1 MSTQLPRRRFIQAT
15 AQATALGSIAA
26 GWPWASLP
34 RVTAQEAQAKNLGVQ
49 FAADIEPLV
58 RLLETTPRGD
68 ILDVCIRRIHDGLNY
83 QELLAALQ
91 LAGIRNVQPRPS
103 VGFKFHSVLV
113 VNSAHLASIAS
124 PDEHRW
130 LPILWAIDNFKS
142 SQAQDERENNWT
154 MQPVDESRVPTAAKA
169 ESQFV
174 AAMDAWDEQA
184 ADGAAAAM
192 ARTTG
197 ATRVFD
203 QFIRY
208 GVRDFRSIGHK
219 AIFVANAWRTLQT
232 IGWRHSEPILRSLA
246 YALLNYDG
254 SGSPA
259 VRDELADRPGRENA
273 SRATEIRDGWLDGKL
288 DNAATTEMLGALR
301 SGTYQETSSLV
312 VQQLN
317 RGVSPQSIW
326 DGMFAAAS
334 EMLMRQPGIV
344 SLHTLTTTNAMRFA
358 FDTCGEEE
366 TRKLILLQN
375 AAFLPLF
382 RSEMIQRGKVGD
394 QQIDQLEATES
405 TSRATVNS
413 PEAITA
419 IFDSVGK
426 DTPEACAQTLAYL
439 QSGGDVTSLMDAARL
454 LIFQKGNDSH
464 DYKFSAAVLEDYY
477 HVSPQWRNLC
487 LAASVYKLRGTR
499 DPDNQLTRNAAQALR
514 RTV

>member
-1 MSTQLPRRRFIQAT
+1 MSPQIARRSFLQA
-15 AQATALGSIAA
+15 AAIGSIA
-26 GWPWASLP
+26 GGLPWTTLP
-34 RVTAQEAQAKNLGVQ
+34 KVSAQAAQAKSLTVQ
-49 FAADIEPLV
+49 LAADIEPLV
-58 RLLETTPRGD
+58 RLLETTPRADVID
-68 ILDVCIRRIHDGLNY
+68 ICIKKIQSGLNY
-83 QELLAALQ
+83 QQLLAALQ

-154 MQPVDESRVPTAAKA
+154 MSAVDEDHVPSAAKA

-174 AAMDAWDEQA
+174 SAMDNWDEAA
-184 ADGAAAAM
+184 ADTAAAGL
-192 ARTTG
+192 ARTAG
-197 ATRVFD
+197 ATRIFD

-208 GVRDFRSIGHK
+208 GIRDFRSIGHK

-246 YALLNYDG
+246 YAMLNYEG

-259 VRDELADRPGRENA
+259 SRDELADRPGRENEK
-273 SRATEIRDGWLDGKL
+273 RATEIRDSWLDGKL
-288 DNAATTEMLGALR
+288 DDTATLEMLETLR
-301 SGTYQETSSLV
+301 TGTYQDTSSLV

-317 RGVSPQSIW
+317 RGISPQSIW

-358 FDTCGEEE
+358 FDTCGDEK

-382 RSEMIQRGKVGD
+382 RSEMTNRGKVG
-394 QQIDQLEATES
+394 QQRIDQLTPAEPTSNS
-405 TSRATVNS
+405 TASTADS
-413 PEAITA
+413 IAA
-419 IFDSVGK
+419 IFESIGK
-426 DTPEACAQTLAYL
+426 DASSASSQTLGYL
-439 QSGGDVTSLMDAARL
+439 QSGGDITSFMDAARL
-454 LIFQKGNDSH
+454 LIFQKGTDSH
-464 DYKFSAAVLEDYY
+464 DYKFSAAVLEDFY
-477 HVSPQWRNLC
+477 HVSPNWRNRC
-487 LAASVYKLRGTR
+487 LAASVYKLRSSR
-499 DPDNQLTRNAAQALR
+499 DADNKLTQNAAQTLR
-514 RTV
+514 RTL

>member
-1 MSTQLPRRRFIQAT
+1 MKSQLTRRRFIQAS
-15 AQATALGSIAA
+15 AIGSIAS
-26 GWPWASLP
+26 GFPWAGLP
-34 RVTAQEAQAKNLGVQ
+34 KVSAQDAQAKNLSVQ

-58 RLLETTPRGD
+58 RLLETTPRADVIG
-68 ILDVCIRRIHDGLNY
+68 VCIKQIRNGLNY
-83 QELLAALQ
+83 QQLLAALQ

-154 MQPVDESRVPTAAKA
+154 MSPVDEGKVPIAAKA
-169 ESQFV
+169 ESQFIS
-174 AAMDAWDEQA
+174 AMDNWDEAA
-184 ADGAAAAM
+184 ADTAAAGL
-192 ARTTG
+192 ARTAG
-197 ATRVFD
+197 ATRIFD

-208 GVRDFRSIGHK
+208 GIRDFRSIGHK
-219 AIFVANAWRTLQT
+219 AIFAANAWRTLQT

-246 YALLNYDG
+246 YAMLNYEG

-259 VRDELADRPGRENA
+259 GRDELADRPGRENA
-273 SRATEIRDGWLDGKL
+273 KRVAEIRDSWLDGKL
-288 DNAATTEMLGALR
+288 DDSATVEMLEAIR
-301 SGTYQETSSLV
+301 TGTYQDTSSLV

-317 RGVSPQSIW
+317 RGIAPQSIW

-358 FDTCGEEE
+358 FDTCGNEE

-382 RSEMIQRGKVGD
+382 RAEMNNRGNVGGQR
-394 QQIDQLEATES
+394 IDQLTPAEP
-405 TSRATVNS
+405 TSGSAAD
-413 PEAITA
+413 AIAA
-419 IFDSVGK
+419 IFESIGK
-426 DTPEACAQTLAYL
+426 DSTFASSQTLGYL
-439 QSGGDVTSLMDAARL
+439 QNAGDVTSFMDAARL
-454 LIFQKGNDSH
+454 LIFQKGTDSH
-464 DYKFSAAVLEDYY
+464 DYKFSSAVLEDFY
-477 HVSPQWRNLC
+477 HVSPNWRNRC
-487 LAASVYKLRGTR
+487 LAASVYKLRSSR
-499 DPDNQLTRNAAQALR
+499 DPDNKLTQNASQAL
-514 RTV
+514 TNPNA

>member
-1 MSTQLPRRRFIQAT
+1 MSTQLQRRRFIQAT
-15 AQATALGSIAA
+15 AIGSIAS
-26 GWPWASLP
+26 GLPWASLP
-34 RVTAQEAQAKNLGVQ
+34 RVSAQEAQGKSLTVQ

-58 RLLETTPRGD
+58 RVLETTPRGD
-68 ILDVCIRRIHDGLNY
+68 LIDVCIKRIRDGLNY
-83 QELLAALQ
+83 QQLLAALQ

-130 LPILWAIDNFKS
+130 LPILWAVDNFKS

-154 MQPVDESRVPTAAKA
+154 MPCVDESRVPTAAKA
-169 ESQFV
+169 ELQFV
-174 AAMDAWDEQA
+174 SAMDAWDEA
-184 ADGAAAAM
+184 SADVAAAAM
-192 ARTTG
+192 ARTVG

-208 GVRDFRSIGHK
+208 GIRDFRSIGHK
-219 AIFVANAWRTLQT
+219 AIFVTNAWRALQT
-232 IGWRHSEPILRSLA
+232 IGWRHSEPVLRSLA

-259 VRDELADRPGRENA
+259 QRDELADRPGRENA
-273 SRATEIRDGWLDGKL
+273 ARVTEIRDGWQDGKL
-288 DNAATTEMLGALR
+288 DDAATVELLEALR
-301 SGTYQETSSLV
+301 HGTYQETSSLV

-317 RGVSPQSIW
+317 RGIAPQSIW

-358 FDTCGEEE
+358 FDTCGDHS

-382 RSEMIQRGKVGD
+382 RAEMVSRGKVGE
-394 QQIDQLEATES
+394 QKIDQLTSPDSTPSNYASHES
-405 TSRATVNS
+405 IS
-413 PEAITA
+413 A
-419 IFDSVGK
+419 IFDLVGK
-426 DTPEACAQTLAYL
+426 DSLAAAERMFGYL
-439 QSGGDVTSLMDAARL
+439 QSGGDVHPLMDAARL

-464 DYKFSAAVLEDYY
+464 DYKFSSAVLEDFY
-477 HVSPQWRNLC
+477 HVSPSWRNRC
-487 LAASVYKLRGTR
+487 LAASVYKLRGSR
-499 DPDNQLTRNAAQALR
+499 DADNQLTQNAAKALQHA
-514 RTV
+514 T

>member
-15 AQATALGSIAA
+15 AIGSIATTL
-26 GWPWASLP
+26 PWNSLP
-34 RVTAQEAQAKNLGVQ
+34 RVCADDAQAQNLTVQ

-68 ILDVCIRRIHDGLNY
+68 IITVCLQRIREGLSY
-83 QELLAALQ
+83 QNMLAALQ

-142 SQAQDERENNWT
+142 SQAQDVRENNWT
-154 MQPVDESRVPTAAKA
+154 MAPVDEAHIPTAAKA
-169 ESQFV
+169 ASQFTS
-174 AAMDAWDEQA
+174 AMDAWDEAA
-184 ADGAAAAM
+184 ADTAAAAL
-192 ARTTG
+192 ARTAG

-203 QFIRY
+203 HFIRY

-254 SGSPA
+254 NGSPA
-259 VRDELADRPGRENA
+259 KRDELADRPGRENSERIA
-273 SRATEIRDGWLDGKL
+273 EIREDWLDGQL
-288 DNAATTEMLGALR
+288 DDAATVELIEAVRT
-301 SGTYQETSSLV
+301 GTYQETSALV

-326 DGMFAAAS
+326 DGLFASAS

-358 FDTCGEEE
+358 FDTCGEQE

-382 RSEMIQRGKVGD
+382 RSEMDRRGKVGG
-394 QQIDQLEATES
+394 QQIDQLAPADSSLKT
-405 TSRATVNS
+405 T
-413 PEAITA
+413 EAISA

-426 DTPEACAQTLAYL
+426 DSEAASRLTLAYL
-439 QSGGDVTSLMDAARL
+439 QSGGEVAPLMDAARL

-464 DYKFSAAVLEDYY
+464 DYKFSSAVLEDFYK
-477 HVSPQWRNLC
+477 VTPQWRDRC
-487 LAASVYKLRGTR
+487 LAASVYKLRGSHDR
-499 DPDNQLTRNAAQALR
+499 DNQLTQNAAQALR
-514 RTV
+514 SSS

>member
-15 AQATALGSIAA
+15 ALGSIAS
-26 GWPWASLP
+26 GLPWASLP
-34 RVTAQEAQAKNLGVQ
+34 RVTAQEVEAKSLTVQ
-49 FAADIEPLV
+49 FTADIEPLV
-58 RLLETTPRGD
+58 RMLETTPRGD
-68 ILDVCIRRIHDGLNY
+68 IIDVCIKRIRDGLSY
-83 QELLAALQ
+83 QQLLAALQ

-113 VNSAHLASIAS
+113 VNSAHLASVAS
-124 PDEHRW
+124 PEEHRW
-130 LPILWAIDNFKS
+130 LPILWAVDNFKS

-154 MQPVDESRVPTAAKA
+154 MSSVDESRVPTAAKA

-174 AAMDAWDEQA
+174 SAMDAWDEEA

-192 ARTTG
+192 ARTAG
-197 ATRVFD
+197 ATKVFD

-208 GVRDFRSIGHK
+208 GIRDFRSIGHK

-259 VRDELADRPGRENA
+259 QRDEIADRPGRENA
-273 SRATEIRDGWLDGKL
+273 TRLATIRDGWLDGKL
-288 DNAATTEMLGALR
+288 DDGATIEMLEALR

-312 VQQLN
+312 VDQLN
-317 RGVSPQSIW
+317 RGISPQSIW
-326 DGMFAAAS
+326 DGMFTASS

-358 FDTCGEEE
+358 FDTCGDES
-366 TRKLILLQN
+366 TRKMILLQN

-382 RSEMIQRGKVGD
+382 RAEMVRRGKFGE
-394 QQIDQLEATES
+394 QRIDALAATES
-405 TSRATVNS
+405 SAASS
-413 PEAITA
+413 PSSETISA

-426 DTPEACAQTLAYL
+426 DSKSACELTFGYL
-439 QSGGDVTSLMDAARL
+439 QGGGDVQSLMDAARL
-454 LIFQKGNDSH
+454 LIFKKGNDSH
-464 DYKFSAAVLEDYY
+464 DYKFSSAILEDFY
-477 HVSPQWRNLC
+477 HVSPAWRNRC

-499 DPDNQLTRNAAQALR
+499 DADNQLTQNAAQALR
-514 RTV
+514 SSV

>member
-1 MSTQLPRRRFIQAT
+1 MIPQLPRRRFLQAT
-15 AQATALGSIAA
+15 AIGSIA
-26 GWPWASLP
+26 GGLPWAALP
-34 RVTAQEAQAKNLGVQ
+34 RVSAQDAQSKTLTVQ

-58 RLLETTPRGD
+58 RLLESTPRE
-68 ILDVCIRRIHDGLNY
+68 DVVGVCVKKIHSGLSY
-83 QELLAALQ
+83 QQLLAALQ

-154 MQPVDESRVPTAAKA
+154 MSPVDEGRIPSAAKA
-169 ESQFV
+169 ETQFIS
-174 AAMDAWDEQA
+174 AMDAWDEAA
-184 ADGAAAAM
+184 ADTAAAGLARTVGAA
-192 ARTTG
+192 RI
-197 ATRVFD
+197 FD

-208 GVRDFRSIGHK
+208 GIRDFRSIGHK

-246 YALLNYDG
+246 YAMLNYDG
-254 SGSPA
+254 SGIPPT
-259 VRDELADRPGRENA
+259 RDELADRPGRENA
-273 SRATEIRDGWLDGKL
+273 KRVTEIRDGWLDGTL
-288 DNAATTEMLGALR
+288 DDAATTETLAAMR
-301 SGTYQETSSLV
+301 SGTYQETSALV

-317 RGVSPQSIW
+317 RGIAPQSIW

-358 FDTCGEEE
+358 FDTCGNEE

-382 RSEMIQRGKVGD
+382 RAEMTSRGNVGD
-394 QQIDQLEATES
+394 QRIDQLAPLDPSPGS
-405 TSRATVNS
+405 TDDKTDTIA
-413 PEAITA
+413 A
-419 IFDSVGK
+419 IFDSIGR
-426 DTPEACAQTLAYL
+426 DASAACARTFGYL
-439 QSGGDVTSLMDAARL
+439 QNGGDIAPFMDAARL
-454 LIFQKGNDSH
+454 LIFQKGTDSH
-464 DYKFSAAVLEDYY
+464 DYKFSSAVLEDFY
-477 HVSPQWRNLC
+477 HVSPAWRHRC
-487 LAASVYKLRGTR
+487 LAASVYKLRSSR
-499 DPDNQLTRNAAQALR
+499 DPDNKLTQNAAAALHS
-514 RTV
+514 TT

>member
-1 MSTQLPRRRFIQAT
+1 MSSQLPRRRFLQAS
-15 AQATALGSIAA
+15 AISSIACGLPWTALPKVS
-26 GWPWASLP
+26 
-34 RVTAQEAQAKNLGVQ
+34 AQEAQGKNLSVQ

-58 RLLETTPRGD
+58 RLLETTPRADVIG
-68 ILDVCIRRIHDGLNY
+68 VCIKKIQSGLSY
-83 QELLAALQ
+83 QQLLAALQ

-154 MQPVDESRVPTAAKA
+154 MSPVDEAHVPNAAQA
-169 ESQFV
+169 ESQF
-174 AAMDAWDEQA
+174 ATAMDNWEEAP
-184 ADGAAAAM
+184 ADTAAAGL
-192 ARTTG
+192 ARTVG

-203 QFIRY
+203 QFIRF

-232 IGWRHSEPILRSLA
+232 IGWRHAEPILRSLA

-254 SGSPA
+254 HGSPA
-259 VRDELADRPGRENA
+259 TRDELADRPGRENTK
-273 SRATEIRDGWLDGKL
+273 RVTDIRDDWLDGKL
-288 DNAATTEMLGALR
+288 DDAATVEMLDAIR
-301 SGTYQETSSLV
+301 AGTYQDTSALV

-317 RGVSPQSIW
+317 RGIAPQSIW

-358 FDTCGEEE
+358 FDTCGNEE

-382 RSEMIQRGKVGD
+382 RIEMTNRGNVGEQR
-394 QQIDQLEATES
+394 IDQLAVADSASGSAVGNTADS
-405 TSRATVNS
+405 VA
-413 PEAITA
+413 A
-419 IFDSVGK
+419 IFELIGK
-426 DTPEACAQTLAYL
+426 DNSAACYQTLGYL
-439 QSGGDVTSLMDAARL
+439 QRGGDVTSLMDAARL
-454 LIFQKGNDSH
+454 LIFQKGTDSH
-464 DYKFSAAVLEDYY
+464 DYKFSSAVLEDFY
-477 HVSPQWRNLC
+477 HVSPNWRNRC
-487 LAASVYKLRGTR
+487 LAASVYKLRSSR
-499 DPDNQLTRNAAQALR
+499 DADNKLTQNAAQSLR
-514 RTV
+514 RAT

>member
-1 MSTQLPRRRFIQAT
+1 MSSQLPRRRFLQAS
-15 AQATALGSIAA
+15 AIGSIASA
-26 GWPWASLP
+26 MPWHSLP
-34 RVTAQEAQAKNLGVQ
+34 RVSAQEAQAKNLTVQ

-58 RLLETTPRGD
+58 RVLETTPRADLID
-68 ILDVCIRRIHDGLNY
+68 ICIQRIRDGVSY
-83 QELLAALQ
+83 RQMLAALQ

-154 MQPVDESRVPTAAKA
+154 MAPVDEARVPTAVKA
-169 ESQFV
+169 PEQFTS
-174 AAMDAWDEQA
+174 AMDTWDEAA
-184 ADGAAAAM
+184 ADGAAAAL
-192 ARTTG
+192 ARTAG
-197 ATRVFD
+197 ATQVFD

-254 SGSPA
+254 QGSPA
-259 VRDELADRPGRENA
+259 QRDELADRPGRENA
-273 SRATEIRDGWLDGKL
+273 QRVADIREGWLDGKL
-288 DNAATTEMLGALR
+288 DEAATIELLGAVR
-301 SGTYQETSSLV
+301 TGNYQETSSLV

-326 DGMFAAAS
+326 DGLFASAS

-358 FDTCGEEE
+358 FDTCGDEE

-382 RSEMIQRGKVGD
+382 RSDMERRGKVGS
-394 QQIDQLEATES
+394 QQIDQLVPTDAIAGS
-405 TSRATVNS
+405 DNS
-413 PEAITA
+413 DTTDAITA

-426 DTPEACAQTLAYL
+426 DSKTASEQTLTYL
-439 QSGGDVTSLMDAARL
+439 QIGGDIAPLMDAARL

-464 DYKFSAAVLEDYY
+464 DYKFSSAVLEDFY
-477 HVSPQWRNLC
+477 HVSPQWRDRC
-487 LAASVYKLRGTR
+487 LAASVYKLRGSH
-499 DPDNQLTRNAAQALR
+499 DPDNQLTHRAAQALR
-514 RTV
+514 SHA